1 MAAVLPSTQAAAGT
15 PLTPRQQEILRLLS
29 AGHSYEQIG
38 LALELSVN
46 TIRSH
51 LRTIYDRLGA
61 STKVE
66 AVMIGVE
73 LGLIERSNPNVKKA

>member
-1 MAAVLPSTQAAAGT
+1 MAAVLPVAQSAAGA

-38 LALELSVN
+38 LALDLSVN

-73 LGLIERSNPNVKKA
+73 LGLIERSNPNLKKA